1 MKAVF
6 IDYSGTISQE
16 SGPDIEQVIFR
27 CCKNSDIKDP
37 LQLTA
42 YWWQRLK
49 EFETASYLETFMTED
64 EIVDKLLEELA
75 KEYHLQ
81 ENLSELH
88 KLFQNFWM
96 YAPIFED
103 VKEFFEK
110 CPLPIYI
117 VTNNGIQYIQV
128 CMDRSGLK
136 PAGIICGDMAKAYKP
151 HRELFDKALE
161 ISGCHPQE
169 VIHIGDSLSS
179 DVAGAKNAGILP
191 VLLDRKGKASF
202 DDGTIVIRSLPELL
216 NGKILSL

>member
-6 IDYSGTISQE
+6 IDYSGTITQE

-49 EFETASYLETFMTED
+49 EFETASYLETFITED

-75 KEYHLQ
+75 KEYHLR

-161 ISGCHPQE
+161 ISGCRPQE

-191 VLLDRKGKASF
+191 VLLDRKGKASS

>member
-6 IDYSGTISQE
+6 IDYSGTITQE

-49 EFETASYLETFMTED
+49 EFETASYLETFITED

-75 KEYHLQ
+75 KEYHLR

-117 VTNNGIQYIQV
+117 VTNNGIPYIQI
-128 CMDRSGLK
+128 CMNRNGLK

-161 ISGCHPQE
+161 ISGCHPRE

-179 DVAGAKNAGILP
+179 DVAGAKSAGILP
-191 VLLDRKGKASF
+191 VLLDRKGKVAS
-202 DDGTIVIRSLPELL
+202 DDGTIVIRSLTELL
-216 NGKILSL
+216 NGKILTL